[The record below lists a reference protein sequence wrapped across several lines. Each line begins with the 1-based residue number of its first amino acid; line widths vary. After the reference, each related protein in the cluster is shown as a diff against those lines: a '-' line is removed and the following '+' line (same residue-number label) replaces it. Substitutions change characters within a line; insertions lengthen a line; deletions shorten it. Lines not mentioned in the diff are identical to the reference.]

1 MEELNTPIFAQAKVE
16 YTKQLIEILYPH
28 IFDGIQSIY
37 DESKIIYSTKT
48 GTPILL
54 LFRELLEKVPIWNGE
69 IIDSECSRIINNSK
83 CDWIDDLITAVF
95 ISHTKILTSIGPN
108 QSFQKINVTIPKTSS
123 FIHKCYINVAREL
136 WKNPYLLNENVPG
149 HEYQRN
155 SKEIENIIKYCV
167 ENTIRHL
174 LPIKDILKEHLDNEN
189 DNLLNQKE
197 ELKKLLREELKE
209 LKSLKEDNKKAVD
222 EQDSDDAE
230 DTEAKDEDTKKDFD
244 TELLKD
250 ALEED
255 ALKEDALKE
264 DKGPVIVKEQ
274 DTVEEKEEQS
284 DKTEDTTEDKIADK
298 TEDKKDSNAD
308 QNGGADGDDEDD
320 LLPDIKKE
328 LEKII
333 AEDNELPLIMPA
345 PSEAEPTSEP
355 TFSSSDDPSD
365 EQVAKQCSDIV
376 VNDITIP
383 VEVPGEKKEDEKL
396 GTEMKYDNVD
406 IVSED
411 QKTVQEKQ
419 SQMSKLMQ
427 NKDLMEVNV
436 IKSNEIST
444 AQENVSMPTTLS
456 QPSPSMPAVAP
467 ATIPAPVPA
476 PEPTAEVKPSFSL
489 NNLYPNMSSPET
501 KTESQP
507 QPEPESKPTNLS
519 LSKIPETEIKVE
531 KVSSEPIVKTPEE
544 PKSPRKEQVAVDNK
558 ENDIDETSS
567 LAHFFQDMKDIAVKK
582 GIPIETN
589 AEKKFTLFED
599 APEVEKVGA

>member
-28 IFDGIQSIY
+28 IFDGIKSIY

-83 CDWIDDLITAVF
+83 CDWIDDLVTAVF

-123 FIHKCYINVAREL
+123 FIHRCYINVAREL
-136 WKNPYLLNENVPG
+136 WKNPYLLNESVPG

-174 LPIKDILKEHLDNEN
+174 LPIKEILKEHLDNEN
-189 DNLLNQKE
+189 DNLLSQKE
-197 ELKKLLREELKE
+197 ELKKLLREELK
-209 LKSLKEDNKKAVD
+209 SLKEDNKKAVD
-222 EQDSDDAE
+222 QEDSDDADDAAE
-230 DTEAKDEDTKKDFD
+230 DTETKDENAEKDFD
-244 TELLKD
+244 EELLKD

-255 ALKEDALKE
+255 ALKG
-264 DKGPVIVKEQ
+264 DKGPVIVKEE
-274 DTVEEKEEQS
+274 DTVEQKGDQKS
-284 DKTEDTTEDKIADK
+284 DKTEDKTDDKTDDK
-298 TEDKKDSNAD
+298 TGDKGGDKVKDLTEDKKGDE
-308 QNGGADGDDEDD
+308 DGDD

-345 PSEAEPTSEP
+345 PSEPEPASEP

-406 IVSED
+406 IVSVD
-411 QKTVQEKQ
+411 QKKVQEKQ

-436 IKSNEIST
+436 IKSNDIST
-444 AQENVSMPTTLS
+444 AQEHVSS
-456 QPSPSMPAVAP
+456 PSTPSLSMPATAP
-467 ATIPAPVPA
+467 ATVPA

-507 QPEPESKPTNLS
+507 EPQPQPQSKPTNLS

-531 KVSSEPIVKTPEE
+531 KVSSEPIVKAPEE

>member
-28 IFDGIQSIY
+28 IFDGIKSIY

-136 WKNPYLLNENVPG
+136 WKNPYLLNESVPG

-174 LPIKDILKEHLDNEN
+174 LPIKEILKEHLDNEN

-197 ELKKLLREELKE
+197 ELKKLLREELK
-209 LKSLKEDNKKAVD
+209 SLKEDNKKAVD
-222 EQDSDDAE
+222 QEDSDDADDAAE
-230 DTEAKDEDTKKDFD
+230 DTETKDENAEKDFD
-244 TELLKD
+244 EELLED

-255 ALKEDALKE
+255 ALKG
-264 DKGPVIVKEQ
+264 DKGPVIVKEE
-274 DTVEEKEEQS
+274 DTVEQKGDQKS
-284 DKTEDTTEDKIADK
+284 DKTEDKTDDKTDDK
-298 TEDKKDSNAD
+298 TEDK
-308 QNGGADGDDEDD
+308 GGDKVKNLTEDKKGDEDGDD

-345 PSEAEPTSEP
+345 PSEPEPASEP

-411 QKTVQEKQ
+411 QKKVQEKQ

-436 IKSNEIST
+436 IKSNDIST
-444 AQENVSMPTTLS
+444 AQEHVSS
-456 QPSPSMPAVAP
+456 PSTPSLSMPATAP
-467 ATIPAPVPA
+467 ATVPA
-476 PEPTAEVKPSFSL
+476 PEPTAEVKSSFSL
-489 NNLYPNMSSPET
+489 NNLYPNMSSPAT
-501 KTESQP
+501 KPEPQP
-507 QPEPESKPTNLS
+507 QPQSKPTNLS

-531 KVSSEPIVKTPEE
+531 KVSSEPIVKAQEE

>member
-28 IFDGIQSIY
+28 IFDGIKSIY

-69 IIDSECSRIINNSK
+69 IIDSECSRIVNNSK

-136 WKNPYLLNENVPG
+136 WKNPYLLNESVPG

-174 LPIKDILKEHLDNEN
+174 LPIKEILKEHLDNEN
-189 DNLLNQKE
+189 DNLLSQKE
-197 ELKKLLREELKE
+197 ELKKLLREELKD
-209 LKSLKEDNKKAVD
+209 LKALKEDDKK
-222 EQDSDDAE
+222 E
-230 DTEAKDEDTKKDFD
+230 DTEDDGYNDNDENKFN
-244 TELLKD
+244 ESLLKD
-250 ALEED
+250 ALED
-255 ALKEDALKE
+255 E
-264 DKGPVIVKEQ
+264 DKGPVIVKE
-274 DTVEEKEEQS
+274 
-284 DKTEDTTEDKIADK
+284 EDDKIDDK
-298 TEDKKDSNAD
+298 TEDKIEDTPAD
-308 QNGGADGDDEDD
+308 TSEDKTEDQPADKSEDKTEDKIEDKTDEGEDDD

-345 PSEAEPTSEP
+345 SEPEPTSEHASEP
-355 TFSSSDDPSD
+355 TFASSDDPTD
-365 EQVAKQCSDIV
+365 EQVAKQCSEIV

-383 VEVPGEKKEDEKL
+383 VSLPGERKETEKL
-396 GTEMKYDNVD
+396 GTEVKYDNVD

-411 QKTVQEKQ
+411 QKKIQEKQ
-419 SQMSKLMQ
+419 AKMNKLMQ
-427 NKDLMEVNV
+427 SKDLVEVNV

-444 AQENVSMPTTLS
+444 TQDNVS
-456 QPSPSMPAVAP
+456 SP
-467 ATIPAPVPA
+467 PAPMP
-476 PEPTAEVKPSFSL
+476 EVKPPPQSEPSSSFSL
-489 NNLYPNMSSPET
+489 NNLYPNMSSSQP
-501 KTESQP
+501 QP
-507 QPEPESKPTNLS
+507 QPEPEPEPQPNTNLS
-519 LSKIPETEIKVE
+519 LSKIPETEITVE
-531 KVSSEPIVKTPEE
+531 KVSSAPIVQTPEE
-544 PKSPRKEQVAVDNK
+544 PKSPRKEQVSVD
-558 ENDIDETSS
+558 NDIDETSS
-567 LAHFFQDMKDIAVKK
+567 LAHFFEDMKDIAVNK
-582 GIPIETN
+582 GIKIEAN
-589 AEKKFTLFED
+589 VEKKFTLFED

>member
-28 IFDGIQSIY
+28 IFDGIKSIY

-83 CDWIDDLITAVF
+83 CDWIDDLVTAVF

-123 FIHKCYINVAREL
+123 FIHRCYINVAREL
-136 WKNPYLLNENVPG
+136 WKNPYLLNESVPG

-174 LPIKDILKEHLDNEN
+174 LPIKEILKEHLDNEN
-189 DNLLNQKE
+189 DNLLSQKE
-197 ELKKLLREELKE
+197 ELKKLLREELK
-209 LKSLKEDNKKAVD
+209 SLKEDNKKAVD
-222 EQDSDDAE
+222 QEDSDDADDAAE
-230 DTEAKDEDTKKDFD
+230 DTETKDENAEKDFD
-244 TELLKD
+244 EELLKD

-255 ALKEDALKE
+255 ALKG
-264 DKGPVIVKEQ
+264 DKGPVIVKEE
-274 DTVEEKEEQS
+274 DTVEQKGDQKS
-284 DKTEDTTEDKIADK
+284 DKTEDKTDDKTDDK
-298 TEDKKDSNAD
+298 TGDKGGDKVKDLTEDKKGDE
-308 QNGGADGDDEDD
+308 DGDD

-345 PSEAEPTSEP
+345 PSEPEPASEP

-406 IVSED
+406 IVSVD
-411 QKTVQEKQ
+411 QKKVQEKQ

-436 IKSNEIST
+436 IKSNDIST
-444 AQENVSMPTTLS
+444 AQEHVSS
-456 QPSPSMPAVAP
+456 PSTPSLSMPATAP
-467 ATIPAPVPA
+467 ATVPA
-476 PEPTAEVKPSFSL
+476 PEPTAPTSKPSFSL

-507 QPEPESKPTNLS
+507 EPQPQPQSKPTNLS

-531 KVSSEPIVKTPEE
+531 KVSSEPIVKAPEE

>member
-28 IFDGIQSIY
+28 IFDGIKSIY

-69 IIDSECSRIINNSK
+69 IIDSECSRIVNNSK

-136 WKNPYLLNENVPG
+136 WKNPYLLNESVPG

-174 LPIKDILKEHLDNEN
+174 LPIKEILKEHLDNEN
-189 DNLLNQKE
+189 DNLLSQKE
-197 ELKKLLREELKE
+197 ELKKLLREELKD
-209 LKSLKEDNKKAVD
+209 LKALKEDDKK
-222 EQDSDDAE
+222 E
-230 DTEAKDEDTKKDFD
+230 DTED
-244 TELLKD
+244 TEDDGYNDNDEKKFNESLLKD
-250 ALEED
+250 ALED
-255 ALKEDALKE
+255 E
-264 DKGPVIVKEQ
+264 DKGPVIVKEEDDKIDDKTEDKIE
-274 DTVEEKEEQS
+274 DTPADTSE
-284 DKTEDTTEDKIADK
+284 DKTEDTPVDTSEDK
-298 TEDKKDSNAD
+298 TEDKIEDKT
-308 QNGGADGDDEDD
+308 DEGEDDD

-345 PSEAEPTSEP
+345 SEPEPTSEP
-355 TFSSSDDPSD
+355 ASEPTFASSDDPTD
-365 EQVAKQCSDIV
+365 EQVAKQCSEIV

-383 VEVPGEKKEDEKL
+383 VSLPGERKETEKL
-396 GTEMKYDNVD
+396 GTEVKYDNVD

-411 QKTVQEKQ
+411 QKKIQEKQ
-419 SQMSKLMQ
+419 AKMNKLMQ
-427 NKDLMEVNV
+427 SKDLVEVNV

-444 AQENVSMPTTLS
+444 TQDNVS
-456 QPSPSMPAVAP
+456 SP
-467 ATIPAPVPA
+467 PAPMP
-476 PEPTAEVKPSFSL
+476 EVKP
-489 NNLYPNMSSPET
+489 P
-501 KTESQP
+501 P
-507 QPEPESKPTNLS
+507 Q
-519 LSKIPETEIKVE
+519 
-531 KVSSEPIVKTPEE
+531 SEP
-544 PKSPRKEQVAVDNK
+544 
-558 ENDIDETSS
+558 SS
-567 LAHFFQDMKDIAVKK
+567 
-582 GIPIETN
+582 
-589 AEKKFTLFED
+589 
-599 APEVEKVGA
+599 

>member
-28 IFDGIQSIY
+28 IFDGIKSIY

-69 IIDSECSRIINNSK
+69 IIDSECSRIVNNSK
-83 CDWIDDLITAVF
+83 CDWIDDLVTAVF

-136 WKNPYLLNENVPG
+136 WKNPYLLNESVPG

-174 LPIKDILKEHLDNEN
+174 LPIKEILKEHLDNEN
-189 DNLLNQKE
+189 DNLLSQKE
-197 ELKKLLREELKE
+197 ELKKLLREELKD
-209 LKSLKEDNKKAVD
+209 LKALKEYDKK
-222 EQDSDDAE
+222 E
-230 DTEAKDEDTKKDFD
+230 DTED
-244 TELLKD
+244 TEDDGYNDNDEKKFNESLLKD
-250 ALEED
+250 ALED
-255 ALKEDALKE
+255 E
-264 DKGPVIVKEQ
+264 DKGPVIVKEEDDKIDDKTEDKIE
-274 DTVEEKEEQS
+274 DTPADTSE
-284 DKTEDTTEDKIADK
+284 DKTEDTPVDTSEDK
-298 TEDKKDSNAD
+298 TEDKIEDKT
-308 QNGGADGDDEDD
+308 DEGEDDD

-345 PSEAEPTSEP
+345 SEPEPTSEP
-355 TFSSSDDPSD
+355 ASEPTFASSDDPTD
-365 EQVAKQCSDIV
+365 EQVAKQCSEIV

-383 VEVPGEKKEDEKL
+383 VSLPGERKETEKL
-396 GTEMKYDNVD
+396 GTEVKYDNVD

-411 QKTVQEKQ
+411 QKKIQEKQ
-419 SQMSKLMQ
+419 AKMNKLMQ
-427 NKDLMEVNV
+427 SKDLVEVNV

-444 AQENVSMPTTLS
+444 TQDNVS
-456 QPSPSMPAVAP
+456 SP
-467 ATIPAPVPA
+467 PAPM
-476 PEPTAEVKPSFSL
+476 PEAKPPPQSEPSSSFSL
-489 NNLYPNMSSPET
+489 NNLYPNMSSSQPQPQP
-501 KTESQP
+501 QP
-507 QPEPESKPTNLS
+507 QPEPEPEPQPNTNLS

-531 KVSSEPIVKTPEE
+531 KVSSEPVVQTPEA
-544 PKSPRKEQVAVDNK
+544 PKSPRKEQVSVD
-558 ENDIDETSS
+558 NDIDDTSS
-567 LAHFFQDMKDIAVKK
+567 LAHFFEDMKDIAVNK
-582 GIPIETN
+582 GIKIEAN
-589 AEKKFTLFED
+589 KDNKFTLFED
-599 APEVEKVGA
+599 ASEVEKISA